1 MLRSRP
7 AFLLIEQI
15 VALSLLLMGGLT
27 LTMSLRQFKAHQ
39 VQRRCAAAEYAVM
52 AMAAN
57 RLVNEQPPR
66 AQWQLQ
72 RETYQVVTKK
82 QAIYVTNK
90 AGERVALQW
99 YCY

>member
-7 AFLLIEQI
+7 AFLLVEQI

-27 LTMSLRQFKAHQ
+27 LTISLHQFKAHQ
-39 VQRRCAAAEYAVM
+39 VQRRCVTAEYAVM
-52 AMAAN
+52 AMAVN
-57 RLVNEQPPR
+57 RLVNKQPPR

-72 RETYQVVTKK
+72 RETYQVVTQK

-99 YCY
+99 HCY

>member
-7 AFLLIEQI
+7 AFLLVEQI
-15 VALSLLLMGGLT
+15 VALSLLLVGGLT
-27 LTMSLRQFKAHQ
+27 LTISLRQFKAHQ
-39 VQRRCAAAEYAVM
+39 VQRRCVTAEYAVM

-57 RLVNEQPPR
+57 RLVNKQPPR

-72 RETYQVVTKK
+72 RETYQVVTQK